1 MAKWVFASVLAM
13 ALVFMLYVLANFYFE
28 VRRPRPRT
36 PRYRKGVIDF
46 RTTSR
51 RPVAPLVA
59 SCVRQAAPSTA
70 DVEAAKGDI
79 SAVVLP
85 IGVRRLAAK
94 RAPRS

>member
-28 VRRPRPRT
+28 VKRPRPRT
-36 PRYRKGVIDF
+36 PRFRKGVIDF
-46 RTTSR
+46 RSVSR
-51 RPVAPLVA
+51 KPVAPVVA
-59 SCVRQAAPSTA
+59 SCVRQAASSTA
-70 DVEAAKGDI
+70 DVEAVKEDI
-79 SAVVLP
+79 SPAVLP